1 VSIACETSTQWSWA
15 LQTVSTSEGA
25 GRLDPGVLVVPKSDG
40 SSMIQPAAAGAIPWD
55 EAMMGAAIAAWSGAH
70 LWEADAGVA
79 FWTFRRVTKLG
90 LHEEPMDPPF
100 LT

>member
-1 VSIACETSTQWSWA
+1 MRDDWIQV
-15 LQTVSTSEGA
+15 
-25 GRLDPGVLVVPKSDG
+25 GVLVVLKIDG

-79 FWTFRRVTKLG
+79 FLDFPKSHQVGTS
-90 LHEEPMDPPF
+90 
-100 LT
+100 